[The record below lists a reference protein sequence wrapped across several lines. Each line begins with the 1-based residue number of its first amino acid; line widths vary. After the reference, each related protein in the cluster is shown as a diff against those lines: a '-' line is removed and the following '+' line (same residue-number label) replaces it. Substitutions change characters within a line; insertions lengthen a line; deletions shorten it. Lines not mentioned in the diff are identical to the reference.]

1 MHFDFQSVLR
11 RRLRLLAAWT
21 LAPAKDKRFVVD
33 RRQRKLQE
41 KRKKRELAKKRSR
54 LEAARRPSE
63 EQLWVLAGA
72 RAPLGPCFISA
83 GWDDS
88 AAPRLVSLVVTRV
101 LDGGDL
107 LPHVLLLD
115 RTCLGVKNA
124 MLLAPMTDDEL
135 DELVEQ
141 VGLPHGGME
150 ECDAL
155 FAQSVTFHAVEYA
168 AKLGFAP
175 NSDFHEALL
184 GPRPPELLATPW
196 ASLDRPL
203 YVPGPDDNVALVVH
217 QLQKAV
223 GAGFELGGLAE
234 DSLEAPLDDDAADD
248 VSGLD
253 R

>member
-1 MHFDFQSVLR
+1 M
-11 RRLRLLAAWT
+11 
-21 LAPAKDKRFVVD
+21 D

-41 KRKKRELAKKRSR
+41 KKKKRELAKKRSR

-63 EQLWVLAGA
+63 EQLWVRAGG
-72 RAPLGPCFISA
+72 RAPFGPCFISS

-88 AAPRLVSLVVTRV
+88 DTPRLVSLVVTRE

-107 LPHVLLLD
+107 LPHIVLLD

-135 DELVEQ
+135 SEIVEQ

-150 ECDAL
+150 DCDAL
-155 FAQSVTFHAVEYA
+155 FAQSMVLHAVEYA

-175 NSDFHEALL
+175 NPDFHEALL
-184 GPRPPELLATPW
+184 GPRPAELLATPW
-196 ASLDRPL
+196 ASPERPL
-203 YVPGPDDNVALVVH
+203 YVPGPDDDVTRVVR
-217 QLQKAV
+217 QLRKAV
-223 GAGFELGGLAE
+223 GGSFEIGGLGDGSEE
-234 DSLEAPLDDDAADD
+234 DAVDDEAPDDEL
-248 VSGLD
+248 SLN